1 MPRAATRAQA
11 DAELV
16 HRSLA
21 GEAEAF
27 TCLVERYQQ
36 SMLASA
42 HQILGDPEVALDCTQ
57 DAFIEAFRS
66 LRNLRD
72 AASFRA
78 WLFGILRNR
87 CRKHVSRRR
96 FQFVPLD
103 EETDLAAPEPE
114 PAAHELDF
122 ERVRAV
128 MGQLP
133 ERYREVLAARYLAD
147 MEYEE
152 IAAAL
157 GTSVNNVRVRCCR
170 ARERLRQLLEGE
182 PTGRTDYDD

>member
-1 MPRAATRAQA
+1 MSRAHSRAQA

-16 HRSLA
+16 RRTLA
-21 GEAEAF
+21 GQAEAF

-36 SMLASA
+36 SMVASA
-42 HQILGDPEVALDCTQ
+42 HQILGDPEVAVDCAQ

-66 LRNLRD
+66 LGNLRD

-103 EETDLAAPEPE
+103 EETDVAAPEPE
-114 PAAHELDF
+114 HNGHEVEL

-128 MGQLP
+128 MHQLP

-182 PTGRTDYDD
+182 PPGRTEYDG